1 MERTA
6 KSRGAEL
13 NKAGR
18 KTAVNCFFIHLC
30 RGEITRRAALQ
41 DSNPRSNK
49 CCKVGFLCLWQR
61 RSVSKEK
68 KKKLGK
74 EHLGINPKGGRR
86 MSRAFVLQPPHL
98 SHQPWPPTT
107 TASICLLELK
117 WDEGQKLLN
126 EAAQTFRLRRLLP
139 SLEFS

>member
-1 MERTA
+1 MELTA

-30 RGEITRRAALQ
+30 RSVITRRAALQ

-49 CCKVGFLCLWQR
+49 CCEVGFFCLWRR

-68 KKKLGK
+68 KKTGK
-74 EHLGINPKGGRR
+74 KHLGINPKGGRR

-98 SHQPWPPTT
+98 SHQPWPPTP

-117 WDEGQKLLN
+117 GDEGQKLLN
-126 EAAQTFRLRRLLP
+126 EAAQTFRLRGLPP